1 MRLVLLVMLLH
12 ASLARADA
20 EAAISLDVDFSG
32 EVSPLTDGL
41 LIIRHLFGFEGES
54 LTTGAIAPDAFRKEP
69 EQISEYISS
78 LENLDVDDDGSS
90 QALTDGLLIIRS
102 LFGFSGESLISGALP
117 SSSTGVT
124 AEELKSRIEELTF
137 GNANPRDFVGSAYN
151 GSSLSGPFSSEPVN
165 LDVEVTNNSITIE
178 AGLFFSDDLLLEGSI
193 ALLPTSL
200 DIQGT
205 YRNASFQEGNWSAN
219 YIEKFSED
227 TLVLNLSLNQREVS
241 WIAFIPESDL
251 DLQPYS
257 RTASVPS
264 PSTSSLN
271 AATGTYSG
279 LVKTYDSCSE
289 RVFEISDTD
298 FSIDWGDDSLVLRQ
312 DSFHEGTCVL
322 EGGLSFSG
330 YSGTFQ
336 CSNFKDGNWEANE
349 IMYLEDKYFYASL
362 TFAVD
367 NDDCTFRRAYLLQR

>member
-12 ASLARADA
+12 ASLAHADA

-78 LENLDVDDDGSS
+78 LGNLDVDDDGSS

-322 EGGLSFSG
+322 EGGLSFTG

-367 NDDCTFRRAYLLQR
+367 SDDCTFRRAYLLQR

>member
-12 ASLARADA
+12 ASLAYADA
-20 EAAISLDVDFSG
+20 ETVNSLDVDFSG

-41 LIIRHLFGFEGES
+41 LIIRHMFGFEGDS
-54 LTTGAIAPDAFRKEP
+54 LTTGATAPDAFRREP

-78 LENLDVDDDGSS
+78 LESLDIDDDGSL
-90 QALTDGLLIIRS
+90 QALADGLLIIRS
-102 LFGFSGESLISGALP
+102 LFGFSGDSLIAGALP
-117 SSSTGVT
+117 ASNSSVS
-124 AEELKSRIEELTF
+124 AEEIQSKIEALAF
-137 GNANPRDFVGSAYN
+137 GNANPRDFVGSRYD
-151 GSSLSGPFSSEPVN
+151 GSSRSGPFGSESVN
-165 LDVEVTNNSITIE
+165 LEIELAENSITIE
-178 AGLFFSDDLLLEGSI
+178 ADFIFSDDLLLEGAI
-193 ALLPTSL
+193 TILPTSL
-200 DIQGT
+200 DIRGA
-205 YRNASFQEGNWSAN
+205 YRDASFQEGQWSAN

-227 TLVLNLSLNQREVS
+227 SLVLNLNLNESEVS
-241 WIAFIPESDL
+241 WIAFVPDFDL
-251 DLQPYS
+251 DLQSYS
-257 RTASVPS
+257 TTPSVPL
-264 PSTSSLN
+264 PTRSSLT
-271 AATGTYSG
+271 AASGTYSG

-289 RVFEISDTD
+289 RVFEISNTD